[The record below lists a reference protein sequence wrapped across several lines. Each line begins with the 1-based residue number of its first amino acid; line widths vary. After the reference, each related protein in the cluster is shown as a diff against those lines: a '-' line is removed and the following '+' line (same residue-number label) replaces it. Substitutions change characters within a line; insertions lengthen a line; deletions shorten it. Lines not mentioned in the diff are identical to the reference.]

1 MLMIQNISIISYN
14 LYLINF
20 KIVFI
25 KIIKIKY
32 DNQVKNYINI

>member
-14 LYLINF
+14 LYLINS